1 MGLIA
6 REDADIV
13 KGYFPETLLVWNVI
27 RLSPCHLFGI
37 WAKRRMTSPDAY
49 RPMHIVYEPMKQ
61 ISRTIA
67 HVWFFSPRCQVYVFL
82 GAKQSPKLTNP
93 IKIYDYFVLY
103 YFSSFWNVPQCP
115 KPRVPISG
123 HTTRVTRLTTSR
135 VRVTLRIAK
144 HRRQRRCEG
153 HSSPIRYTS
162 MENTTRL
169 IYVVLLFS
177 VVSSGFDTEDRT
189 IFPLERL

>member
-1 MGLIA
+1 MSSVSPLATCLGFGRRDGWHRLMHIA
-6 REDADIV
+6 RCISCMSRWS
-13 KGYFPETLLVWNVI
+13 K
-27 RLSPCHLFGI
+27 
-37 WAKRRMTSPDAY
+37 
-49 RPMHIVYEPMKQ
+49 

-67 HVWFFSPRCQVYVFL
+67 HVWFFFPRCQVYVFL
-82 GAKQSPKLTNP
+82 GAKQSLKLTNP

-103 YFSSFWNVPQCP
+103 YFSSFWNVTQCP